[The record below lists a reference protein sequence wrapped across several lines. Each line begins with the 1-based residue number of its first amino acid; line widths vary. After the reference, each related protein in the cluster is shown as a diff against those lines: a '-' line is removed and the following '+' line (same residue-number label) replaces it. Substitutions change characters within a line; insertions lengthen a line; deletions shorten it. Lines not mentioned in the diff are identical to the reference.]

1 MKRCIK
7 LLRMIG
13 LLLAATV
20 ALPALHAEGPA
31 YGGGVAHL
39 RNGFTIAHC
48 SRETRGTLVRLY
60 LNDART
66 SYVEVPASQ
75 IESYAAQPELSEP
88 PSSQP
93 GPSGANAARNAP
105 PAAPAGDAAAKLSS
119 QDTHRLVREAS
130 KRHGVDM
137 DFLASVIRQESGG
150 NSQAVSPAGARG
162 LMQLMPATAEQL
174 GVQDSFDPEQ
184 NVDGGARYLR
194 ELLERYRGDA
204 VRALAAY
211 NAGPEAVDRYQGVP
225 PYPETRNYVRSVVR
239 DYNRKKKGRAA
250 SAANDPKR
258 GSSQPH
264 AATPINR

>member
-1 MKRCIK
+1 
-7 LLRMIG
+7 
-13 LLLAATV
+13 V

-31 YGGGVAHL
+31 YGGSIAHL
-39 RNGFTIAHC
+39 RNGFTIAHH
-48 SRETRGTLVRLY
+48 SREARGTLVRLY
-60 LNDART
+60 LDDART
-66 SYVEVPASQ
+66 SYVEVPAGQ
-75 IESYAAQPELSEP
+75 IESYSAQPEPSGP

-93 GPSGANAARNAP
+93 AARGANAARNAP
-105 PAAPAGDAAAKLSS
+105 AAAPARDAAAKLSS
-119 QDTHRLVREAS
+119 RDTHRLVREAS
-130 KRHGVDM
+130 ERHGVDA

-150 NSQAVSPAGARG
+150 NSRAVSPAGARG

-225 PYPETRNYVRSVVR
+225 PYPETRSYVRSVVR
-239 DYNRKKKGRAA
+239 DYNSKKKSRAA
-250 SAANDPKR
+250 SAANNSRR
-258 GSSQPH
+258 GRSQPH
-264 AATPINR
+264 AATQLNR